1 MGIGKDP
8 PPFDSEAKPF
18 TRYKTEVNSWV
29 LVTEIPKAKWGLVLA
44 LSLPE
49 KDKSD
54 IRNKVF
60 DALGYSQGPKAK
72 DFCDIPRRSIFL
84 QKMLFETKYY

>member
-18 TRYKTEVNSWV
+18 TRYKTEVNTWV

-60 DALGYSQGPKAK
+60 DALGEQLLKGEEGFSKL
-72 DFCDIPRRSIFL
+72 ITFL
-84 QKMLFETKYY
+84 EK